1 MTMDEKEEIQEVTR
15 PRGRKVGVRQME
27 NIYLPE
33 FKSIFVQLGDLLRK
47 RCEAKKMEIREIV
60 KESLGVQEVIDTAT
74 AVAKKA
80 KQKFEKAKEIHEEAK
95 DLQAEA
101 LAIANASK
109 IIKLNLEEEDST
121 RYSRYND
128 ADYDTIE
135 SITVAFTEEFDRIIE
150 ASMLLQREHLD
161 LEFLDYQRKEYL
173 SQLRKCITMEE
184 CVAVLK
190 TVQSITDTLEAE
202 HKKLLEQ
209 QETRNERLEGIR
221 SEREDDL
228 T

>member
-1 MTMDEKEEIQEVTR
+1 MDEKEEIQEVTR